1 MKKRTIIPIFISL
14 ILFSISCAP
23 AAAPASIPTLAP
35 SQVPAP
41 ASNLQPPT
49 SQDITW
55 GKTMEAAKKES
66 SLTLYSYAFTG
77 DLGLALSKAFT
88 DKYGIKVEIVTGR
101 GAEMVERLR
110 TESRIGTVVADIL
123 EGSASHALTAKT
135 AGITVPTLNIPAIS
149 EKDVWYA
156 SPLKSDPSGYAIS
169 YSVIVYNPYINSKL
183 IKLDDAPKSFQD
195 FLAPQW
201 KGKIIATDP
210 DLSITELNY
219 FVPLLNQGI
228 VTEDY
233 LRSLGGQNLQYTTG
247 EVERGKKISSGEFAI
262 TTVGTTA
269 TMVRFIS
276 EGAPVKAIRM
286 KEGLTAGTIAISRVK
301 NSPHPNAAS
310 LFIEWLLSAEGQQ
323 LHAKERATGSI
334 RKGVTDYTPEAAR
347 VDLTGV
353 TVTTDKDQEDSAQK
367 FRDKWLSRMWKK

>member
-1 MKKRTIIPIFISL
+1 
-14 ILFSISCAP
+14 
-23 AAAPASIPTLAP
+23 
-35 SQVPAP
+35 
-41 ASNLQPPT
+41 
-49 SQDITW
+49 
-55 GKTMEAAKKES
+55 
-66 SLTLYSYAFTG
+66 
-77 DLGLALSKAFT
+77 
-88 DKYGIKVEIVTGR
+88 EIVTGR

-135 AGITVPTLNIPAIS
+135 AGITVPTLNIPAMS

-156 SPLKSDPSGYAIS
+156 SPLKADPAGYAIS

-233 LRSLGGQNLQYTTG
+233 LRSLGSQNLQYTTG
-247 EVERGKKISSGEFAI
+247 EVERGKKISSGEFAL